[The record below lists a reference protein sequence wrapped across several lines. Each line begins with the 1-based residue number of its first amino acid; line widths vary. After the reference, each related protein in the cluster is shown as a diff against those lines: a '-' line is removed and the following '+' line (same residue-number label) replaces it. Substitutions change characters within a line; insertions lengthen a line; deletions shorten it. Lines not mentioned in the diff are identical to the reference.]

1 MKYYELRIYID
12 SAIVDKDTRE
22 KYINYISHKQKQFE
36 LYKLNE
42 NLDFNSQFDI
52 FVPKIN
58 NIFSGAISIKIN
70 HGIKCAM
77 FIIDKN
83 NQNNQKHPKPTPF
96 YLYPN
101 FNTGSETSLRL
112 SNSVGI
118 INSGYNGYIIGLFDH
133 RGGHPQ
139 CDVCKSNVIFNNFDN
154 DNHVQHVKKMD
165 CLLEIRGPDIS
176 YPIYPILVDN
186 EIDINI

>member
-22 KYINYISHKQKQFE
+22 KYINYISSKQKQFE
-36 LYKLNE
+36 LYKLNK
-42 NLDFNSQFDI
+42 NLYLDYEFDI
-52 FVPKIN
+52 FIPKIT

-70 HGIKCAM
+70 HGIKCTM
-77 FIIDKN
+77 FIVDEN
-83 NQNNQKHPKPTPF
+83 NEKHPKPTPF
-96 YLYPN
+96 YLYPK

-133 RGGHPQ
+133 RGGYPE
-139 CDVCKSNVIFNNFDN
+139 CNASKSKIIFNNFDN
-154 DNHVQHVKKMD
+154 DNHVEHIKKMD

-176 YPIYPILVDN
+176 YPIYPILVDD
-186 EIDINI
+186 ETRINI